1 MRKSRKVVKLT
12 PSILR
17 RIIKEERNSIKETLE
32 QGKEDSEKV
41 DAEEVDASG
50 FAGSLEKDLDHL
62 KALKITETKILE
74 SLKKIRGKKKFLLK
88 KLSK

>member
-1 MRKSRKVVKLT
+1 MRKSRKLVKLT

-17 RIIKEERNSIKETLE
+17 NIIKEERNSIKETLE
-32 QGKEDSEKV
+32 QDKEDSKKV

-74 SLKKIRGKKKFLLK
+74 SLKKIRGKKRFLLK